1 MANLKVRGRISYM
14 PGPWGASV
22 SATGAAVKLIDLHP
36 VKGTRQAVWTG
47 TTNAQGRFS
56 GTTADWHD
64 EIVLIPARPS
74 RRTPFG
80 TIPATPAVRGPDP
93 TDVLMLVIEIT
104 LDGRTHSYPFPFIGD
119 NIEIP
124 VILPFG
130 PASYN
135 ANRDRATLNGAE
147 FTNMQQLFNTLI
159 QRVEQKQPIELK
171 LYGAWADAVAPLV
184 GVLRQTPLSRART
197 LFPQS
202 RTGSLVLVVG
212 GVSLT
217 ISSSFLIA
225 AAPLLL
231 ALVPIIIAG
240 GVVVFLSC
248 MGIVLILAVLSGYDD
263 IGATLGSTTEADGAT
278 TTETTI
284 NIGRAQQVPPRAP
297 RR

>member
-1 MANLKVRGRISYM
+1 MAKLKIRGRISYM
-14 PGPWGASV
+14 PGPWGGSV
-22 SATGAAVKLIDLHP
+22 SANGANIKLIDLHP
-36 VKGTRQAVWTG
+36 IKGTKQTVWTG

-56 GTTADWHD
+56 GTTAEWHD
-64 EIVLIPARPS
+64 QIILVPAQPP

-80 TIPATPAVRGPDP
+80 TIPGTPAVRGPDP

-104 LDGRTHSYPFPFIGD
+104 LDGRTYSYPFPFIGD
-119 NIEIP
+119 NIEVP

-147 FTNMQQLFNTLI
+147 FTNMQQVFAALM

-202 RTGSLVLVVG
+202 RTGSLSLVVG
-212 GVSLT
+212 GVTLT
-217 ISSSFLIA
+217 ISSSFLIGA
-225 AAPLLL
+225 ATLVI

-240 GVVVFLSC
+240 GVVTFMAC
-248 MGIVLILAVLSGYDD
+248 MGIVLILAVLNGYED
-263 IGATLGSTTEADGAT
+263 IGARQDSTTGADGST

-284 NIGRAQQVPPRAP
+284 SIGRAQQAPPRAP
-297 RR
+297 GR